1 MQAFDQGQKAADQW
15 QDDPGRD
22 IPETPTD
29 EDFTALEQAVGR
41 EPTQYERRAFIRG
54 FKMRRNEIMQADQ

>member
-15 QDDPGRD
+15 QGGPGRD
-22 IPETPTD
+22 IPHTPTD
-29 EDFTALEQAVGR
+29 EDFTALEQAFGR

-54 FKMRRNEIMQADQ
+54 FKMRRDEIMRSRQ